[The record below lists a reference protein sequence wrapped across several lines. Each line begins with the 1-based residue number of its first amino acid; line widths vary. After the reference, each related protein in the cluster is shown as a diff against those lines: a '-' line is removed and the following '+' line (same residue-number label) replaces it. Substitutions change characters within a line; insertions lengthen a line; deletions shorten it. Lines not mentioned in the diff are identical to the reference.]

1 MASRDTND
9 LHVILSAAYYKAID
23 TYKHLYP
30 NEPQPFVTCTFRDND
45 EQNALYKLVP
55 KVTNAKAGQS
65 PHNYRPSLAF
75 DIGFVTVK
83 KTLSWDT
90 KLFKSFAAILNK
102 IEPRIEW
109 GGSWVK
115 FKDAPHFQLN
125 GWQNYIKK

>member
-45 EQNALYKLVP
+45 EQNELYKLGP
-55 KVTNAKAGQS
+55 KFTRAKAGQS

-75 DIGFVTVK
+75 DIAFITLNK
-83 KTLSWDT
+83 KLDWNI
-90 KLFKSFAAILNK
+90 KLFKKFADILNK

-109 GGSWVK
+109 GGSWIE
-115 FKDAPHFQLN
+115 FKDGPHFELN
-125 GWQNYIKK
+125 GWKNYIKK